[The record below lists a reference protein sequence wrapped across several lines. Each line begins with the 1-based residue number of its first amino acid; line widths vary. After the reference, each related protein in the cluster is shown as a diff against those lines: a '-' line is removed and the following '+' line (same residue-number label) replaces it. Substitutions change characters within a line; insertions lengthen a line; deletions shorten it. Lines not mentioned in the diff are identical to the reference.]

1 VDRHKFDR
9 QTKFVPVQYLA
20 QNPRIAMTHINF
32 RDLRYL
38 VAVADHQHFG
48 QAAAAC
54 FVSQPTLSTQI
65 KKLEDYLGVQLVER
79 TSKRVI
85 VTPVGR
91 MITERARQVL
101 NEVEDLVDVARAAG
115 DPMSG
120 ELRLGIIPTLGPY
133 LIPHLFPVLKARYP
147 NLRVLLHEERTNG
160 LIERLRD
167 GSLDAAIMGVPVHD
181 EGLIPLPL
189 FQEPFQVALPSDH
202 PLARNAQIERDE
214 LDTLPMLLLEEGHCM
229 RDQALDFCS
238 RVGAQQQ
245 QDFRATSLE
254 TLRQMVATGAGITLL
269 PTLAVEGATMDTHGL
284 CVRPLA
290 GVPPVRELAIY
301 RRRGCAREPLINAL
315 AELIR
320 ELPPVKALPTP

>member
-1 VDRHKFDR
+1 
-9 QTKFVPVQYLA
+9 
-20 QNPRIAMTHINF
+20 MTHINF

-48 QAAAAC
+48 QAATAC

-65 KKLEDYLGVQLVER
+65 KKLEEYLGVQLVER

-85 VTPVGR
+85 VTPIGQL
-91 MITERARQVL
+91 ITERARRVL
-101 NEVEDLVDVARAAG
+101 NEVEDLVNVARAAG

-133 LIPHLFPVLKARYP
+133 LIPHLFPVLQANYP
-147 NLRVLLHEERTNG
+147 NLRVLLHEERTTG

-167 GSLDAAIMGVPVHD
+167 GSLDAAIMGVPVPD
-181 EGLIPLPL
+181 ESLIPQTL
-189 FQEPFQVALPSDH
+189 FQEPFEVALPADH
-202 PLARNAQIERDE
+202 PLAQQPRVERND
-214 LDTLPMLLLEEGHCM
+214 LDSLPMLLLEEGHCM

-269 PTLAVEGATMDTHGL
+269 PVLAVEAAASQTEGL
-284 CVRPLA
+284 VVRPFA
-290 GVPPVRELAIY
+290 GTPPVRELAIY
-301 RRRGCAREPLINAL
+301 RRRGCAREPVVNAL
-315 AELIR
+315 AQLIR
-320 ELPPVKALPTP
+320 ELPPVKALANP